1 LGLTTALSTMAAAAI
16 LFAAEPPPVPQI
28 NRAYLEGQLVSIA
41 FTQPQTKRERAF
53 AIGPWRFGAKVSMP
67 AKGAPDK
74 PHDKR
79 LNLYIVAPGS
89 QHNTAASGDFDHT
102 VIINAKPQVDGTGTE
117 FDVYYAVV
125 LDPRLRMDVKTERE
139 LLLATQEEFVPG
151 DLFEFDDLPSAGFLS
166 SVMHIE
172 SLPELR
178 RFRKRNGAL
187 PRVAIVPAG
196 FALRATVSDP
206 SVEPR

>member
-1 LGLTTALSTMAAAAI
+1 M
-16 LFAAEPPPVPQI
+16 LFAAEPPLSAPI

-41 FTQPQTKRERAF
+41 FHQPETKRERAF
-53 AIGPWRFGAKVSMP
+53 AIGPWRFGAKVTAP

-89 QHNTAASGDFDHT
+89 QNAMAANDSFDHT
-102 VIINAKPQVDGTGTE
+102 VLINAKPQADGAEME
-117 FDVYYAVV
+117 FDVYYALV
-125 LDPRLRMDVKTERE
+125 LDPRLRIDVKSERE
-139 LLLATQEEFVPG
+139 LLLATQEDFVPG
-151 DLFEFDDLPSAGFLS
+151 DLFEFDDLPSADFLR
-166 SVMHIE
+166 SVMQIGAV
-172 SLPELR
+172 SDLR

-196 FALRATVSDP
+196 FALRAAVAEYTQ
-206 SVEPR
+206 